1 MKKSVLAYGIAAF
14 ILVAG
19 SVLWF
24 IASLSGAL
32 RDGTAEAE
40 RSFSWISRETVRS
53 SLDNGFLSARFI
65 EDLESL
71 CGKSRL
77 LEALMI
83 ETPAGVVYV
92 WPENS
97 RFITI
102 GLDGKPSIA
111 SSDIIRRVFS
121 SALDIG
127 DSQAGSVR
135 MTAVINVLQNGAVFS
150 ASRNS
155 FMLVLAVLLVTLIVL
170 ILQKPEPA
178 ASGRDISL
186 SPDSEFSLE
195 DCLQRDHG
203 IHGHEP
209 ESPEADSHT
218 VTAVTLEDALGET
231 PESNDD
237 RASEIRPEGL
247 FSPVTGIGWEP
258 YLEERL
264 DAELVRAASSEQ
276 DLALLIVRVPGLMHT
291 DLLSRKVA
299 SILLETISF
308 RDMLF
313 EFGRDG
319 FAGIM
324 QNVNLDL
331 AMKTAEKLY
340 ARIDEMLLELSGD
353 ARIALGLTTRTAR
366 LLPAARMIQEAEA
379 AVKKAEEE
387 PNLPIVA
394 FRANPEKYR
403 TYVAENVSVT

>member
-1 MKKSVLAYGIAAF
+1 MKKSVLAYGISAF

-24 IASLSGAL
+24 IAALSGAL

-40 RSFSWISRETVRS
+40 RSFSWISREAVRS
-53 SLDNGFLSARFI
+53 SLDNGFLSAKFI
-65 EDLESL
+65 EDINSL
-71 CGKSRL
+71 CSKSRL

-97 RFITI
+97 RFIAI
-102 GLDGKPSIA
+102 GVDGKPSIT
-111 SSDIIRRVFS
+111 SSDTVRRVFS

-135 MTAVINVLQNGAVFS
+135 MTAVIKVLQNGAVFS

-155 FMLVLAVLLVTLIVL
+155 FMLVLAVLLVTMIVL
-170 ILQKPEPA
+170 ILQKNEPEG
-178 ASGRDISL
+178 SGRALPL

-195 DCLQRDHG
+195 DGL
-203 IHGHEP
+203 EP
-209 ESPEADSHT
+209 VETASRK
-218 VTAVTLEDALGET
+218 VTAVTLEDAAAEVGAPDDDT
-231 PESNDD
+231 VPEV
-237 RASEIRPEGL
+237 RPEGL

-276 DLALLIVRVPGLMHT
+276 DLALLIVRVPGLVRT

-313 EFGRDG
+313 EFGSDG

-366 LLPAARMIQEAEA
+366 LLPASRMIQEAEA

-403 TYVAENVSVT
+403 TYVAENVSGT